1 MSLYRELKRRNVI
14 RVAIA
19 YLAGS
24 WLLVEVAETIFPLFG
39 FDDTPARI
47 MVIVLAIG
55 FPLFLLFSW
64 VFEITPEGLK
74 KEKDIDRAASVTHK
88 TGKQLD
94 RIIIVLL
101 ALALGYF
108 AFDKFVLEPARVV
121 DLVEETAQQARSD
134 ALVES
139 YGDQSIA
146 VLPFVNMSA
155 DPEQEYFSDG
165 ISEELLNL
173 LAKIP
178 ELRVISRSS
187 AFVFKGEKIS
197 IPEVAKKLNVAHI
210 LEGSVRKAGNQV
222 RITVQLIEARS
233 DTHLWSETYDR
244 TLDNIF
250 AIQDEIAGTVVA
262 ALKLTLLGDAP
273 MAEEI
278 DPQAYTL
285 YLQARHIINTSE
297 SGQSEQAEQKLRQ
310 ALEMEPAFIPALWE
324 LGRNRIG
331 IHGGEFE
338 PSTPQDVTMVRE
350 LIERMAAIAPDSSWT
365 NYWRAWDAWKWQ
377 GDYQAAAQYFE
388 YMIAAD
394 PYNPEPGIHTT
405 THFLIQLG
413 RQDEAYAL
421 AKYEVD
427 RDPACTDC
435 LSYLAY
441 QDRLAG
447 RHQEAADW
455 LGRTLE
461 WHAPTPRLYWH
472 LGVVWL
478 VAGEPERAMGYFE
491 QLDELAPNGNGILG
505 RLLALYELGR
515 YAEFEDEFA
524 RVRDEELF
532 NPEATAR
539 TYAWARQNDE
549 AFRWLDEMVA
559 EYGPAS
565 AHIVKTDLYARL
577 HADPRWLAFLEKHG
591 AADEEYSSI
600 SFDPDWPPEIDSALE
615 RERLSRR

>member
-1 MSLYRELKRRNVI
+1 MSLYHELKRRNVF

-173 LAKIP
+173 LVKIP

-244 TLDNIF
+244 RLDDIF
-250 AIQDEIAGTVVA
+250 AIQDEIAGMVVA

-278 DPQAYTL
+278 DPRAYTL

-324 LGRNRIG
+324 LGRNRID
-331 IHGGEFE
+331 IEMEYRE
-338 PSTPQDVTMVRE
+338 PSMPQDVTMIRE

-377 GDYQAAAQYFE
+377 DDYQAAAQYFE

-394 PYNPEPGIHTT
+394 PYNPESGIHMT
-405 THFLIQLG
+405 THFLMELG

-447 RHQEAADW
+447 RHREAADW
-455 LGRTLE
+455 LERTLE
-461 WHAPTPRLYWH
+461 WHAPTPSLYWN
-472 LGVVWL
+472 LGVVRL
-478 VAGEPERAMGYFE
+478 VAGEPERAMDYFE
-491 QLDELAPNGNGILG
+491 QLDDEEWRGNRTMG
-505 RLLALYELGR
+505 RLMALYELGR

-524 RVRDEELF
+524 RVRDDERF
-532 NPEATAR
+532 DPEGIAR
-539 TYAWARQNDE
+539 LYAWAEQNDE

-559 EYGPAS
+559 KYGPAS

-591 AADEEYSSI
+591 ATGEEYSSI

>member
-1 MSLYRELKRRNVI
+1 MSLYRELKRRNVF

-24 WLLVEVAETIFPLFG
+24 WLLVEVAETIFPLYGFG
-39 FDDTPARI
+39 DTPARA
-47 MVIVLAIG
+47 VVTVLAIG

-74 KEKDIDRAASVTHK
+74 RETEIDRAASITHR

-94 RIIIVLL
+94 RIIIILL

-108 AFDKFVLEPARVV
+108 AFDKFVLDPAREAE
-121 DLVEETAQQARSD
+121 LVEETAQQARSEV
-134 ALVES
+134 LVES
-139 YGDQSIA
+139 YGDKSIA
-146 VLPFVNMSA
+146 VLPFVNMSDDA
-155 DPEQEYFSDG
+155 GNEYFSDG

-197 IPEVAKKLNVAHI
+197 IPEVAKKLKVAHI

-222 RITVQLIEARS
+222 RITVQLIDARS

-273 MAEEI
+273 MAEKI

-297 SGQSEQAEQKLRQ
+297 SGHSEQAEQKLRQ
-310 ALEMEPAFIPALWE
+310 ALEMEPAFMPALWE

-331 IHGGEFE
+331 AEPVTFE
-338 PSTPQDVTMVRE
+338 PSTPQDVTMIRE
-350 LIERMAAIAPDSSWT
+350 LIERMTAIAPDSSWT
-365 NYWRAWDAWKWQ
+365 NFWRAWDAWKWQ
-377 GDYQAAAQYFE
+377 DDYQAAAQYLE

-394 PYNPEPGIHTT
+394 PYNPQHGIHMT

-413 RQDEAYAL
+413 RQDEARAL
-421 AKYEVD
+421 TKYELD

-435 LSYLAY
+435 LTYLAY
-441 QDRLAG
+441 QERLAG
-447 RHQEAADW
+447 RHQEAAEW
-455 LGRTLE
+455 LERILE
-461 WHAPTPRLYWH
+461 WHAPTWRIYWH

-491 QLDELAPNGNGILG
+491 QIDHDQRIMG

-524 RVRDEELF
+524 RARDEGEF
-532 NPEATAR
+532 DPEATAR
-539 TYAWARQNDE
+539 IYAWAEQNDE

-559 EYGPAS
+559 KYGPAS
-565 AHIVKTDLYARL
+565 AHIVKTDLYRRL

-591 AADEEYSSI
+591 ATDEQYSSI

-615 RERLSRR
+615 RERLSRQ

>member
-1 MSLYRELKRRNVI
+1 MQLYQELKRRNVF

-24 WLLVEVAETIFPLFG
+24 WLLIEVAETIFPLFG

-64 VFEITPEGLK
+64 VFEFTPEGLK

-94 RIIIVLL
+94 RIIIILL

-146 VLPFVNMSA
+146 VLPFINMSDDA
-155 DPEQEYFSDG
+155 GNEYFSDG
-165 ISEELLNL
+165 ISEELINL

-178 ELRVISRSS
+178 KLRVISRSS

-222 RITVQLIEARS
+222 RITMQLIEARS

-285 YLQARHIINTSE
+285 YLQARHIINTSK
-297 SGQSEQAEQKLRQ
+297 SRQSEQAEQKLRQ
-310 ALEMEPAFIPALWE
+310 ALEIEPAFMPALWE

-331 IHGGEFE
+331 FEGGYSE
-338 PSTPQDVTMVRE
+338 PSTPQDVTMIRE

-388 YMIAAD
+388 SMIAAD
-394 PYNPEPGIHTT
+394 PYNPKDSFIPSPI
-405 THFLIQLG
+405 FSWNS
-413 RQDEAYAL
+413 D
-421 AKYEVD
+421 
-427 RDPACTDC
+427 
-435 LSYLAY
+435 
-441 QDRLAG
+441 
-447 RHQEAADW
+447 
-455 LGRTLE
+455 
-461 WHAPTPRLYWH
+461 
-472 LGVVWL
+472 
-478 VAGEPERAMGYFE
+478 
-491 QLDELAPNGNGILG
+491 
-505 RLLALYELGR
+505 
-515 YAEFEDEFA
+515 
-524 RVRDEELF
+524 
-532 NPEATAR
+532 AR
-539 TYAWARQNDE
+539 TTPMHWRNS
-549 AFRWLDEMVA
+549 WLTA
-559 EYGPAS
+559 TRPALIACGIS
-565 AHIVKTDLYARL
+565 LTKRG
-577 HADPRWLAFLEKHG
+577 WLAATRKLRSGSSGHWNG
-591 AADEEYSSI
+591 ARRRHRSAGSSASSGWSRASPSGQWAI
-600 SFDPDWPPEIDSALE
+600 S
-615 RERLSRR
+615 SRSTMKSWTETELWAA